1 MNGILNDFFNE
12 QLIDTAYH
20 LDNKFNTNATED
32 EINTFVEQV
41 KDKSYF
47 QRKKKVYKDKN
58 DGKIRCS
65 ARTWNDGKP
74 GGRCSR
80 NATNGSEF
88 CQSHASLKLPKWC
101 RGCFLDYGENRY
113 HNYQWEHFG
122 RYNDPLPRC
131 FTCREQRK

>member
-1 MNGILNDFFNE
+1 MSDIFYDIVRNL
-12 QLIDTAYH
+12 LIDTVYS
-20 LDNKFNTNATED
+20 LDHKFNTKITEED
-32 EINTFVEQV
+32 IKTLVEQV

-47 QRKKKVYKDKN
+47 QRKKKYFIEKKN
-58 DGKIRCS
+58 GKIRCN

-80 NATNGSEF
+80 NATNGSDF
-88 CQSHASLKLPKWC
+88 CKSHSSLKLPKWC
-101 RGCFLDYGENRY
+101 SGCFKDYRENRY

-131 FTCREQRK
+131 FTCRE